1 MLLVYGPRSGTYDFG
16 PAHPLTPR
24 RFGPGID
31 LLRTVGAEPGL
42 APEPATDPE
51 LRLCH
56 TAAYLEAV
64 KRFSANPFGSDPV
77 AGIGEGGDDPPFA
90 GMHDAGAMV
99 AGGSLRAMEAILR
112 GAVEHAFHPGGGL
125 HHAMADR
132 ASGFCIYD
140 DPAIAI
146 ARARRDGLRV
156 LYVDLD
162 VHHGDGVQA
171 IHWHDP
177 GVMTVSFHETGRYL
191 FPGTGG
197 VGELGQG
204 VAAGT
209 SVNIPLEPGTG
220 ETAWLEGVTRLV
232 PELAA
237 TFGPDLIVS
246 QHGCDSHAWD
256 PLAHLRVTT
265 TAMGAAARIVDTLAH
280 RHAGGRW
287 LATGG
292 GGYDAYRV
300 VPRAWSL
307 VWLAGAH
314 RDVPAQT
321 DVAWRERWSSE
332 GERYGQAPL
341 PETFDDPVNAGLPLD
356 AAQLAAEERS
366 RATVELV
373 RRLAV
378 PRLLREATDRGWLGH
393 ADDLAASMPSAP
405 TPGVGRPSILP
416 RVEADVWARLTL
428 APRVISPAD
437 PSEAHAIVLRAIR
450 DGAAVTAALEGTT
463 VVGLVITRH
472 ADDAARSDLLAL
484 GVAPEWRRQGLA
496 TRLLATRLEWTRPG
510 DVEHEALVTVAERD
524 PIEPLEVATRMTIA
538 RRLLTGAGFDVA
550 SAVGAIGGA
559 DPTAIRATRRD
570 LRSED

>member
-1 MLLVYGPRSGTYDFG
+1 MLMVHGPRSETYDFG
-16 PAHPLTPR
+16 PGHPLTPR

-31 LLRTVGAEPGL
+31 LLRSVGAVPGL
-42 APEPATDPE
+42 TPEPATDSD

-56 TAAYLEAV
+56 AKGYLDVV
-64 KRFSANPFGSDPV
+64 KRFSASPFGSDGA

-90 GMHDAGAMV
+90 GMHEAGAMV

-112 GAVEHAFHPGGGL
+112 GDVEHAFHPGGGL
-125 HHAMADR
+125 HHAMARR
-132 ASGFCIYD
+132 ASGFCIYN
-140 DPAIAI
+140 DPALAI

-156 LYVDLD
+156 MYVDLD

-171 IHWHDP
+171 LHWDDP
-177 GVMTVSFHETGRYL
+177 GVLTISFHESGRYL

-197 VGELGQG
+197 VGELGEG

-209 SVNIPLEPGTG
+209 AVNVPLEPGTG
-220 ETAWLEGVTRLV
+220 ETAWLTAVRSLL

-237 TFGPDLIVS
+237 AFGPDLVVS

-265 TAMGAAARIVDTLAH
+265 TAMGEAARVVDGLAH

-314 RDVPAQT
+314 REVPAET
-321 DVAWRERWSSE
+321 APDWRERWTAE
-332 GERYGQAPL
+332 AEKYGQAPL
-341 PETFDDPVNAGLPLD
+341 PGTFEDPPNAGLPLD

-366 RATVELV
+366 RVTADLV
-373 RRLAV
+373 RRLVV
-378 PRLLREATDRGWLGH
+378 PRLVRESIDRGWWRPAKEVPL
-393 ADDLAASMPSAP
+393 MPDAP
-405 TPGVGRPSILP
+405 TPGVGAPAILP

-428 APRVISPAD
+428 AARVVPPMDANVG
-437 PSEAHAIVLRAIR
+437 HAIVGAAIR
-450 DGAAVTAALEGTT
+450 DGAAVTAAVEGTT
-463 VVGLVITRH
+463 VVGLAITRH

-484 GVAPEWRRQGLA
+484 GVAPDWRRRGLA
-496 TRLLATRLEWTRPG
+496 TAILAKRLECTRPG
-510 DVEHEALVTVAERD
+510 DVDHEALVTVAERD
-524 PIEPLEVATRMTIA
+524 PIEPLDVGVRVAVA

-550 SAVGAIGGA
+550 SPGGAIGAA
-559 DPTAIRATRRD
+559 DPTALRATRTD
-570 LRSED
+570 LRRVG